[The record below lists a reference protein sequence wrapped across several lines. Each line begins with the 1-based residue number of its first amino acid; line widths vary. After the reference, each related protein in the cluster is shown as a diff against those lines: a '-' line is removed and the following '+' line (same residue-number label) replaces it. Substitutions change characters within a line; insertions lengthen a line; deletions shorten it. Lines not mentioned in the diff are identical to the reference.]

1 MSTNPIGLSVM
12 ACAAGL
18 FLVSMFMSSCAPSTE
33 TLVKGDRD
41 VIQVAAGVFKTGSG
55 DARNYYIIRDPDTG
69 TDYLAVVDAG
79 IIELKP
85 KPALTVEK
93 R

>member
-1 MSTNPIGLSVM
+1 MKTLITGIAM
-12 ACAAGL
+12 ICAAV
-18 FLVSMFMSSCAPSTE
+18 LVAACSPSTE